1 MLNYNNLR
9 HFTTQYHQAV
19 SSVLRLFKG
28 IFRQRVKSHENTQG
42 NTWFQH
48 HSSVG
53 AIMWLG
59 SDSLLKEGQIL
70 IIPKDKAIS
79 CKDALCC
86 FSSQSM
92 CSTGFGHCTVCSSTQ
107 WQSLWPRFTLC
118 APNNLHL
125 SIWSIS
131 SWMRRCVSLLGLLEQ
146 RAVSGAAQRHRN
158 LLSLSSW
165 GQKSEIKVSTGPGSL
180 WAIRLTPFCLF
191 QRLVVCCQCLASLGL
206 WMCHSNLRLRH
217 RSAFSPRVSLPHAA
231 RSHGSPR
238 WTPLTLGQGPP

>member
-125 SIWSIS
+125 SIWSLLRVLELIHTPIYSFAFEKLEFVS
-131 SWMRRCVSLLGLLEQ
+131 SLD
-146 RAVSGAAQRHRN
+146 HRKN
-158 LLSLSSW
+158 
-165 GQKSEIKVSTGPGSL
+165 THC
-180 WAIRLTPFCLF
+180 IRLLF
-191 QRLVVCCQCLASLGL
+191 RQTIILF
-206 WMCHSNLRLRH
+206 HT
-217 RSAFSPRVSLPHAA
+217 AFITDFADLPTY
-231 RSHGSPR
+231 S
-238 WTPLTLGQGPP
+238 